1 MRLMRIPRKVK
12 LGALLGLGSAVA
24 AVTAFAAPSTDD
36 GPNTNTD
43 PYMRPAANGVKITSL
58 LTVSDDGRASSGTTP
73 LARELAGIPDG
84 LGAYKSPKGRDFTLL
99 MNHELRNDPIQGV
112 PRRHGQAGAFVSEWE
127 IDSKTLEVERGN
139 DLVDPGVN
147 YWNYPAGAYQSTPSP
162 AGDNPRVPED
172 PANPTAD
179 DFLAQLAAFGRWCS
193 SSLTGPGQLF
203 NEDSGNGYRG
213 QIYFGNEETNDEG
226 RLFGITTDGR
236 AQQLPRLGMFAWEN
250 TLVGLNKGDT
260 TYVMGQEDVASGQPW
275 VYVGEKQSSGNAFD
289 KAGLT
294 NGDSHVIDLLDEAVS
309 NDAQFRAAYGKFN
322 PVPFD
327 LAEIPWDAPGSV
339 QNSQATAEGL
349 TLNRI
354 EDGAF
359 DPRHP
364 RDFYFVTTAG
374 GKNATSARDGG
385 GLWRIRFN
393 DAEDPEAGGTIELLL
408 DGSESPNIWSPD
420 NVDMD
425 RKGHLL
431 IQEDPGNNPH
441 VAQIWAYDV
450 DNGNMGSVA
459 RFDPAR
465 FEPGGSKFM
474 TQDEESSGII
484 DASRVM
490 GKGWFLLDAQV
501 HTSAG
506 LDNPAAQVEHG
517 QLMAMKVTK
526 WKKVFD

>member
-1 MRLMRIPRKVK
+1 MRFPRFPSKAVV
-12 LGALLGLGSAVA
+12 GTVLGLAGAAA
-24 AVTAFAAPSTDD
+24 AVTAFAAPSTDN

-43 PYMRPAANGVKITSL
+43 PYVHPAAKGVKITSL
-58 LTVSDDGRASSGTTP
+58 LTVSDDRRASSGTSP

-84 LGAYKSPKGRDFTLL
+84 LGAHKGPNGRDFTLL

-127 IDSKTLEVERGN
+127 IDPKTLEVERGN
-139 DLVDPGVN
+139 DLVDPGVS
-147 YWNYPAGAYQSTPSP
+147 YWNYPAGTYQSSPSP
-162 AGDNPRVPED
+162 AGDNPRSSD
-172 PANPTAD
+172 PANM
-179 DFLAQLAAFGRWCS
+179 FLAQIAPFGRFCS

-203 NEDSGNGYRG
+203 SEGSGKGYQG

-226 RLFGITTDGR
+226 RLFGITTDGK
-236 AQQLPRLGMFAWEN
+236 AQQLPRLGLFAWEN
-250 TLVGLNKGDT
+250 TLVGQNQGDT
-260 TYVMGQEDVASGQPW
+260 TYVMGQEDVASGQVW
-275 VYVGEKQSSGNAFD
+275 LYVGEKQSSGNAFD

-294 NGDSHVIDLLDEAVS
+294 NGDSHVIDLLNESVS
-309 NDAQFRAAYGKFN
+309 NDAQFRTTYGKFN

-327 LAEIPWDAPGSV
+327 LAEIPWDAPGSL
-339 QNSQATAEGL
+339 QNSQATTEGL

-374 GKNATSARDGG
+374 GKGATSARDGG
-385 GLWRIRFN
+385 GLWRIRLD

-425 RKGHLL
+425 TKGHLL
-431 IQEDPGNNPH
+431 IQEDPGNNAH
-441 VAQIWAYDV
+441 VAQILAYDV
-450 DNGNMGSVA
+450 DNGDVGAVA

-465 FEPGGSKFM
+465 FEPGGSKFI

-484 DASRVM
+484 DASAVM

-501 HTSAG
+501 HSSAG
-506 LDNPAAQVEHG
+506 LDNPPAQVEHG
-517 QLMAMKVTK
+517 QLMAMKVGK
-526 WKKVFD
+526 WNKVFD